1 LLRKLAMVGLVV
13 LFGRGSVMQLLAALL
28 VSLGFFCAQLICWP
42 MKFVQG
48 KRSRIPFGAL
58 CARKL
63 TADLVRVDPF
73 VRSASPG

>member
-1 LLRKLAMVGLVV
+1 MVGLVV

-48 KRSRIPFGAL
+48 KRSRIPFGAA
-58 CARKL
+58 CAL
-63 TADLVRVDPF
+63 LI
-73 VRSASPG
+73 